1 MLAGL
6 GGGVLDDAVDQKDY
20 RAVSVVT
27 FDDGLK
33 TFLTSGVPNL
43 QFDIEFIIYLNDLR
57 SKFDTYGGWVMYL
70 Q

>member
-43 QFDIEFIIYLNDLR
+43 QFDIEFIIYLNDLG
-57 SKFDTYGGWVMYL
+57 SKFDAYGGWAMYL